1 MLIRYSTPDLINNKE
16 GYRGGKEATK
26 PTKKIFTNELSLKKI
41 KRKKRRKPELIEHL
55 RNIRNSFGKEW
66 FIAIKTKE
74 SSDGSFIQCESD
86 NDAYLEQLSLKKYLK
101 NLNKHLIEDLKDTE
115 QLKGAKFPWKVCFI
129 MVRFLEYEENNKD
142 S

>member
-1 MLIRYSTPDLINNKE
+1 MKGTEVERKQQNQQRKFLLMNFPW
-16 GYRGGKEATK
+16 
-26 PTKKIFTNELSLKKI
+26 KKLRE
-41 KRKKRRKPELIEHL
+41 KKRRKAELIEHL
-55 RNIRNSFGKEW
+55 RNVRNSFGKEW

-74 SSDGSFIQCESD
+74 SYDGSFIQCDSE

-101 NLNKHLIEDLKDTE
+101 NLNKHLIEHLKDTE
-115 QLKGAKFPWKVCFI
+115 QLKGTKFSWKVCFI